1 MTAVRRRPGGLLA
14 PALVAVLLGGCSAV
28 PTGPFEQPEIY
39 PDRTTPEAAWETFGW
54 AWKIGD
60 VVVLQQVLGGWLK
73 SDLEKE
79 LAKNGPTATS
89 LYYRRDAA
97 DVVVDEARW
106 IEKGDAIAYLRVVLR
121 SSAVPRVELDF
132 AFTGRGTSR
141 PAEDWVVTGK
151 KLVR

>member
-1 MTAVRRRPGGLLA
+1 MSRARAALGALALTLL
-14 PALVAVLLGGCSAV
+14 VSGCSAV
-28 PTGPFEQPEIY
+28 PTGAFEQPDIY
-39 PDRTTPEAAWETFGW
+39 PDRTTPEAAWQTFGW
-54 AWKIGD
+54 AWRTGD
-60 VVVLQQVLGGWLK
+60 VEVLQQVLGGWLK

-97 DVVVDEARW
+97 DVVVEEARW
-106 IEKGDAIAYLRVVLR
+106 IEKGDALAYLRVVLR

-132 AFTGRGTSR
+132 AFTGRGSSR
-141 PAEDWVVTGK
+141 PSEDWVVTGK

>member
-1 MTAVRRRPGGLLA
+1 MSRARALLA
-14 PALVAVLLGGCSAV
+14 PLLASLLLGGCAAV
-28 PTGPFEQPEIY
+28 PTGRFEQPEIY
-39 PDRTTPEAAWETFGW
+39 PDRTSPEAAWQTFGW
-54 AWKIGD
+54 AWTTGD
-60 VVVLQQVLGGWLK
+60 VEVLQQVLGGWLK

-97 DVVVDEARW
+97 DVVVDDARW

-121 SSAVPRVELDF
+121 STAVPRVELDF

-141 PAEDWVVTGK
+141 PSEDWVVTGK

>member
-1 MTAVRRRPGGLLA
+1 MSRARALLA
-14 PALVAVLLGGCSAV
+14 ALGAALLLGGCTAV
-28 PTGPFEQPEIY
+28 PTGRFEQPDIY
-39 PDRTTPEAAWETFGW
+39 PDRTSPEAAWQTFGW
-54 AWKIGD
+54 AWTTGD
-60 VVVLQQVLGGWLK
+60 VEVLQQVLGGWLK

-97 DVVVDEARW
+97 DVVVDDARW

-121 SSAVPRVELDF
+121 SAAVPRVELDF

-141 PAEDWVVTGK
+141 PSEDWVVTGK